1 MKFQKAKGSD
11 VTGTSY
17 QGSIMTSL
25 KHLKNVFGDVH
36 YHDSDTDSKTRNEYL
51 IEFPD
56 GLVAT
61 IYDYKE
67 YRAYDDDEILEFH
80 IGAFNSTPVYRLQNL
95 LS

>member
-25 KHLKNVFGDVH
+25 EHLKNVFGTVH

-51 IEFPD
+51 IEFD
-56 GLVAT
+56 NGTVAT

-67 YRAYDDDEILEFH
+67 YRAYHDDEILEFH
-80 IGAFNSTPVYRLQNL
+80 VGGFSKAALSLVNSTV
-95 LS
+95 